1 MELERQPSLID
12 LPIDDRWPEVGG
24 PTPKSMPRRPRSR
37 FPAPRVPPGV
47 THTNRL
53 PHAPTKDIDELH
65 EPFAKATGSSKATG
79 GSVAGDSF
87 ALYLRNIGKQ
97 RLLSPEEVNVLSE
110 SVQQQLRWTAVRVE
124 LAERLGCCPTDA
136 QLALELGLPGG
147 DQEFQREWRR
157 MERDKQLMVSAN
169 LRLVVSIAKKYTNRG
184 LSLMDLIQVLE
195 APTPCPP

>member
-47 THTNRL
+47 AHTNRL
-53 PHAPTKDIDELH
+53 PHAPTKDIDEIH